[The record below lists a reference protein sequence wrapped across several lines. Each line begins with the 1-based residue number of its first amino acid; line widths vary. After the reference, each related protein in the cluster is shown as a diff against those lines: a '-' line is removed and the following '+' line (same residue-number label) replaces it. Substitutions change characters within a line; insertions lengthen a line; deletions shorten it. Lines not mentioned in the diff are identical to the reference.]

1 MRLFALI
8 ALASLSLSLSSHG
21 FVVQPSIPTR
31 NVATPSLKMAV
42 STIYEG
48 KPTERALS
56 LDIRNEITKSSFN
69 DVNGNSLT
77 MDQLFSGRV
86 SVVVFLRS
94 LG

>member
-1 MRLFALI
+1 MRLFRALL
-8 ALASLSLSLSSHG
+8 ALASISLSHA
-21 FVVQPSIPTR
+21 FVVRPSILKR
-31 NVATPSLKMAV
+31 NVATPSLNMAV

-48 KPTERALS
+48 KPTERAFS
-56 LDIRNEITKSSFN
+56 LDIRDEITKSSFM

-77 MDQLFSGRV
+77 MDQLLSGGV

>member
-1 MRLFALI
+1 MRFLAL
-8 ALASLSLSLSSHG
+8 LVVASVSLSSHG
-21 FVVQPSIPTR
+21 FGVRPSIPTR
-31 NVATPSLKMAV
+31 NVATPGLNMAV
-42 STIYEG
+42 RTIYEG

-56 LDIRNEITKSSFN
+56 LDIRDEITKSSFM

-77 MDQLFSGRV
+77 MDQLFSSRV